1 MFRRRYRAAKVAT
14 AAAFVAVSLTLAA
27 CSGSSDVSS
36 ASGSAGG
43 ATGGSADASSENGT
57 LKLWHYEG
65 ENSAMAIAWNKAID
79 IFKNEHPNVTVDF
92 ERKAFEQIQ
101 QNAGMILS
109 SDEGPDVMEY
119 NKGNAT
125 AGLLASQGLLTD
137 LTEQA
142 QSRGWADEL
151 SPSLQTTARYDEHGV
166 MGSGNWYGVPNYGE
180 YVMVYYNKDAFTANG
195 IKVPTTLPEFT
206 AAMDTFVAA
215 GTTPVC
221 MAGAEYPA
229 GQLWYQ
235 LALTQADRSFVDDYQ
250 LYKNPVDFQNGP
262 TAKGAEMFG
271 EWVQKGYI
279 SAESASLK
287 AEDMGTAFI
296 GGKCPIMVSGSWWF
310 GRLQDEIKTFD
321 WGTFL
326 FPGSKLSLGS
336 SGNIWV
342 VPQASENKE
351 LAYDFIDITMR
362 PEVQN
367 LLGNSGGI
375 PIAADPSAITDPKTA
390 ELIKNF
396 NTIAQSDGLAFYPD
410 WPVPGFYDVL
420 VAAFQSSINQSKS
433 PSEVMDQIAG
443 PYEEGVATI
452 QAG

>member
-1 MFRRRYRAAKVAT
+1 MFRRRSRT
-14 AAAFVAVSLTLAA
+14 TTIAAAAAAVAVSLTLAA
-27 CSGSSDVSS
+27 CSGSSSS
-36 ASGSAGG
+36 GSGSSPEAGSGSA
-43 ATGGSADASSENGT
+43 AAETGT
-57 LKLWHYEG
+57 LKLWHYE
-65 ENSAMAIAWNKAID
+65 SANGAMGIAWDKAIE
-79 IFKNEHPNVTVDF
+79 IFKTEHPNVQVDF

-109 SDEGPDVMEY
+109 SDEGPDIMEY

-142 QSRGWADEL
+142 QSRGWADKL
-151 SPSLQTTARYDEHGV
+151 APSLQTTARYDERGV

-180 YVMVYYNKDAFTANG
+180 YVMVYYNKDAFAANN
-195 IKVPTTLPEFT
+195 IAVPTTLDEFT

-215 GTTPVC
+215 GTTPIC

-235 LALTQADRSFVDDYQ
+235 LALTQADRSFVDEYQ

-262 TAKGAEMFG
+262 TAKGAELFDQ
-271 EWVQKGYI
+271 WVQKGYL
-279 SAESASLK
+279 AKDSASLK

-296 GGKCPIMVSGSWWF
+296 GGKCPIMISGSWWF
-310 GRLQDEIKTFD
+310 GRLKDEIKTFD

-326 FPGSKLSLGS
+326 FPGAKLSLGS
-336 SGNIWV
+336 SGNLWV
-342 VPQASENKE
+342 VPQASQNKD

-375 PIAADPSAITDPKTA
+375 PVAADPSAITDPQSA

-396 NTIAQSDGLAFYPD
+396 NTLAGNDGLAFYPD

-420 VAAFQSSINQSKS
+420 VSAFQSAINQSKT
-433 PSEVMDQIAG
+433 PAEVMTAIEG
-443 PYEEGVATI
+443 PYTEGVASV